1 MVHDYHDWL
10 YDKPGMFEIYVEI
23 GCDDIYHQINH
34 GYYWYCPHW
43 LPLGLTPRG
52 LKKSIDQ
59 QLWTKDADGDGA
71 LSRSSA
77 ARKQERNTSGSWR
90 DWELMDRN
98 FFNEIESNWWWLMP
112 GWGSLGFA
120 HGALKRKHLS
130 CKDVNLRNGCGCW
143 SLLLLWPHSAWIF
156 VGGCILVA
164 VHQML
169 INVDFRS
176 IQERN
181 CPRYASI
188 TSIHCYVSTSGPSSS
203 TWNRPCIPAKKYVC
217 PWKQRLETKHVL
229 NTCSNRCNLQ
239 AIHVWVI

>member
-1 MVHDYHDWL
+1 MVGTWNLGSWNGYWLYPVSFMVHDYHDWL

-90 DWELMDRN
+90 DWNPMASDLCVCDAWTLGGSIWSAFDVHWTLCSACHNFWELEN
-98 FFNEIESNWWWLMP
+98 C
-112 GWGSLGFA
+112 G
-120 HGALKRKHLS
+120 LS
-130 CKDVNLRNGCGCW
+130 
-143 SLLLLWPHSAWIF
+143 SF
-156 VGGCILVA
+156 
-164 VHQML
+164 
-169 INVDFRS
+169 
-176 IQERN
+176 
-181 CPRYASI
+181 
-188 TSIHCYVSTSGPSSS
+188 
-203 TWNRPCIPAKKYVC
+203 
-217 PWKQRLETKHVL
+217 
-229 NTCSNRCNLQ
+229 
-239 AIHVWVI
+239 